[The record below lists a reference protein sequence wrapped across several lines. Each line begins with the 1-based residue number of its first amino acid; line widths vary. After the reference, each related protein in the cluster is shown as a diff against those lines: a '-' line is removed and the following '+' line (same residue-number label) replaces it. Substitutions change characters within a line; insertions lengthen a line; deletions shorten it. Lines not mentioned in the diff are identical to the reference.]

1 MTGLQSL
8 IKALTK
14 IKETSTQ
21 ILWLSPL
28 REKST
33 NQKIFSTFFLAS
45 IFILTAVMLN
55 LNLMTG
61 AYFII
66 PLLLSAYCAFKI
78 IDSIYLVA
86 TQDPQGKVDPPR
98 DNRAAS
104 SVDVHRP
111 NVPSHPLGSQGDF
124 SPQPQDRASVN
135 SEVLYSRQG
144 LSIIPEEE
152 DDRSPIE
159 LALLRLEEKKP
170 FEYLACDDPISLKT
184 QWEQSKGLID
194 QTLQDMDTVLDFMS
208 RQNDHWRT
216 TLAEKEELTNSQG
229 WTKEGLEWW
238 TNTTT
243 IKHLKEG
250 LTRIC
255 EDKTR
260 IDDNIQ
266 RELPIK
272 YTQPNVNRLYTS
284 LNQQHRGITTLYYQ
298 SPPLQIPT
306 SGGAQPSTS
315 DQSLRY

>member
-1 MTGLQSL
+1 MTVLQSL

-14 IKETSTQ
+14 IKETSNQ

-86 TQDPQGKVDPPR
+86 TQDPQGKVAPPR
-98 DNRAAS
+98 GNGAAYS
-104 SVDVHRP
+104 GHDVSLP
-111 NVPSHPLGSQGDF
+111 PPKNQDEFLPGPK
-124 SPQPQDRASVN
+124 DRAFEN
-135 SEVLYSRQG
+135 PKGLYPRQR
-144 LSIIPEEE
+144 LSTIPKEE
-152 DDRSPIE
+152 DDSSPIE
-159 LALLRLEEKKP
+159 LALLSLKEMKP

-229 WTKEGLEWW
+229 WTKEGREWL
-238 TNTTT
+238 TNQTT
-243 IKHLKEG
+243 IKHLKEN

-260 IDDNIQ
+260 IDGNIQ
-266 RELPIK
+266 KELPIQ
-272 YTQPNVNRLYTS
+272 YTQTKVSHLYQS
-284 LNQQHRGITTLYYQ
+284 LDQQHRDITTLYNQ

-315 DQSLRY
+315 NQSLSY